1 MRPVLAIARR
11 EIRSFFVSPAAYVV
25 IFVFLTIATGMF
37 LYRMWWYLTQ
47 LPAQLMQ
54 PGQRP
59 SLTEGIIR
67 PFITQGLRSALWLVI
82 PLISMRLL
90 SEDRKQGT
98 SDLLLTS
105 PITTLQLVLG
115 KFLGALGVMTVMMV
129 LTAHIP
135 LVLGLRN
142 RVDTGVILAGY
153 LGVYLCGA
161 MFLAAG
167 TFASA
172 LTENQIIAALL
183 AFALMFGL
191 VISGIIAEGTSRYLG
206 GVFAPFSLRLN
217 LNDFLSGIVD
227 SSGFVYFLSLT
238 AFFIFLTQR
247 SIDSQRWR

>member
-11 EIRSFFVSPAAYVV
+11 EMRSFFVSPAAYVV
-25 IFVFLTIATGMF
+25 LFVFLSLATGMF
-37 LYRMWWYLTQ
+37 VYLTWQ
-47 LPAQLMQ
+47 HLVALPMQ
-54 PGQRP
+54 VARGGKPT
-59 SLTEGIIR
+59 SLTDGIIR
-67 PFITQGLRSALWLVI
+67 PFLAQGLRSALWLVI

-98 SDLLLTS
+98 ADLLLTS

-115 KFLGALGVMTVMMV
+115 KFLGALGIMTVMML

-135 LVLGLRN
+135 MVIAMRHGVDRGVL
-142 RVDTGVILAGY
+142 LAGY
-153 LGVYLCGA
+153 LGIYLSGA
-161 MFLAAG
+161 MFLSAG

-191 VISGIIAEGTSRYLG
+191 VVSGIVAEGTTKYLG

-217 LNDFLSGIVD
+217 LQDFLTGILD

-238 AFFIFLTQR
+238 GFFIFLTQR